1 MGYLGKLT
9 KRTLVRMMQIIVQ
22 SGIAKDRFQVLA
34 TQASA
39 LSDDLALA
47 EVSTGTLS
55 KSDLTSRIPSLLTQA

>member
-1 MGYLGKLT
+1 MAYLGKLT

-47 EVSTGTLS
+47 EVSTGT
-55 KSDLTSRIPSLLTQA
+55 